1 MMNGLNN
8 MKVVINTRFGGF
20 DLSKEAQDLYC
31 KWMEIHPGGWNQ
43 TWNYYSDFHVREL
56 KRNDPV
62 LIAVIEYLG
71 EDAQSKYSTFTIV
84 DVPDDVEWHIVDY
97 DGWEHVAENHR
108 TWS

>member
-1 MMNGLNN
+1 
-8 MKVVINTRFGGF
+8 MKVAINTCFGGF

-31 KWMEIHPGGWNQ
+31 KWMKIDPGAWIK
-43 TWNYYSDFHVREL
+43 TWDYYTDFHVREL

-71 EDAQSKYSTFTIV
+71 EEANWKYADIKIV
-84 DVPDDVEWHIVDY
+84 DIPDNVKWEIMEY
-97 DGWEHVAENHR
+97 DGKEWVAEVHR